1 MRDIN
6 VAREFFGKDI
16 YATKTTGIVIEAVDD
31 NYSKCS
37 LQIEDKHLAANNQIM
52 GGAIFT
58 LADFAFAVASNDV
71 DQFTATSTSNICY
84 ISMAK
89 DKTLIAECRAI
100 KNGRKVAF
108 YETEVRDGL
117 GNLVATVTASGI
129 HLI

>member
-1 MRDIN
+1 MRDIE
-6 VAREFFGKDI
+6 VAREFFGRDVF
-16 YATKTTGIVIEAVDD
+16 ATKTTGIVIDEVGD

-37 LQIEDKHLAANNQIM
+37 LKIEQKHLAANNQIM

-71 DQFTATSTSNICY
+71 DHFTATSTSNISY

-89 DKTLIAECRAI
+89 DDTLIAECRAI
-100 KNGRKVAF
+100 KNGKRIAF
-108 YETEVRDGL
+108 FQTEVRDGL

-129 HLI
+129 HLS

>member
-6 VAREFFGKDI
+6 VAREFFGKDVF
-16 YATKTTGIVIEAVDD
+16 ATKTTGIVIDEVGDD
-31 NYSKCS
+31 YSKCS
-37 LQIEDKHLAANNQIM
+37 LKIEQKHLAANNQIM

-71 DQFTATSTSNICY
+71 DHFTATSTSNICY

-89 DKTLIAECRAI
+89 DDTLIAECKAI
-100 KNGRKVAF
+100 KNGKRVAF
-108 YETEVRDGL
+108 YETEIRDGL

-129 HLI
+129 HLS